1 MFLFRFYLIS
11 DSSHSRHAPATLL
24 PQLVGAGLRSLQV
37 REKELAPA
45 RLAGFASELV
55 TALGGRRDRIWM
67 FLNDR
72 ADLALSLG
80 LDGVHLR
87 NDSLPLERHAG
98 VLRRALLYG
107 VSTHSVAG
115 VRAAE
120 AAGADFVT
128 YGPIYDTP
136 SKAPYGDPVGLRG
149 LEKVARATR
158 LPIFA
163 LGGITPERVKGCLNA
178 GAWGVSAISAIWNA
192 ERPLDA
198 LAAFEDALGSL

>member
-11 DSSHSRHAPATLL
+11 AAAGAPAPAGVLSTL
-24 PQLVGAGLRSLQV
+24 VDGGLRALQV
-37 REKELAPA
+37 REKALSPAALAQFSTELLSHLRPGQE
-45 RLAGFASELV
+45 RPWV
-55 TALGGRRDRIWM
+55 

-87 NDSLPLERHAG
+87 NDSLPLERHA
-98 VLRRALLYG
+98 VALRRSLLYG
-107 VSTHSVAG
+107 VSTHSLAG

-128 YGPIYDTP
+128 FGPIFDTP
-136 SKAPYGDPVGLRG
+136 SKAPYGEPVGLRA
-149 LEKVARATR
+149 LERVARVAR

-163 LGGITPERVKGCLNA
+163 LGGITPERVPACLNA
-178 GAWGVSAISAIWNA
+178 GAWGVSAIAAIWKAPRPA
-192 ERPLDA
+192 EA
-198 LAAFEDALGSL
+198 LAAFRDALGTL